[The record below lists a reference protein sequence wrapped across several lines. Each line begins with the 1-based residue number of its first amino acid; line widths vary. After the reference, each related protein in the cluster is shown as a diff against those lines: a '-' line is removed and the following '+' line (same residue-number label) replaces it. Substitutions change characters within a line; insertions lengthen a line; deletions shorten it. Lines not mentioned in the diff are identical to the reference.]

1 MGCVEST
8 DLKAPRKSKR
18 KGEEIVEPSERSAAE
33 EGHAPP
39 LKLRAGQFIQKR
51 DEPIFERYD
60 VVKQIGY
67 GSYGKVFLAE
77 QKGTRQ
83 KRAIKEI
90 NKPLGKSNSHQQFLN
105 EVEVLSQLDHPNIV
119 KIFELYED
127 AEHFYIVAEI
137 LSGGELFD
145 YITSKRQLSEPE
157 AAHIMYQVLSAV
169 SYCHQHSIVHRDLK
183 PENLLLEAPARPGT
197 SISVKVIDFGTSCL
211 YATGANMTQKM
222 GTAYY
227 IAPEVLEMNY
237 NEKCDVWSC
246 GVILYILL
254 GGYPPFAGRTD
265 HEILAK
271 VKSAEFNFEHIN
283 WVSVSTDAKNL
294 ISYMLKKDFAERISA
309 SECLNHTWIQRYH
322 SMAYVDTTAMVS
334 SLNNLKTFHEEQ
346 RLKKAIIAF
355 IAAQLVS
362 SEQTRQLTAA
372 FKALDRNGDGRLS
385 RGELVAGYTQLMPA
399 EAAIEQVSEI
409 LKAVDFDG
417 DGYIEYSEFITGSL
431 NKQVLLS
438 RSNLELAF
446 KTFDRDG
453 SGSISL
459 KELKAALSL
468 VEETDDDLWV
478 ELIREVDQN
487 GDGEIDVKE
496 FTTLMLKASGQR

>member
-1 MGCVEST
+1 
-8 DLKAPRKSKR
+8 
-18 KGEEIVEPSERSAAE
+18 
-33 EGHAPP
+33 
-39 LKLRAGQFIQKR
+39 
-51 DEPIFERYD
+51 
-60 VVKQIGY
+60 
-67 GSYGKVFLAE
+67 
-77 QKGTRQ
+77 
-83 KRAIKEI
+83 
-90 NKPLGKSNSHQQFLN
+90 
-105 EVEVLSQLDHPNIV
+105 
-119 KIFELYED
+119 
-127 AEHFYIVAEI
+127 
-137 LSGGELFD
+137 
-145 YITSKRQLSEPE
+145 
-157 AAHIMYQVLSAV
+157 
-169 SYCHQHSIVHRDLK
+169 
-183 PENLLLEAPARPGT
+183 
-197 SISVKVIDFGTSCL
+197 
-211 YATGANMTQKM
+211 
-222 GTAYY
+222 
-227 IAPEVLEMNY
+227 
-237 NEKCDVWSC
+237 
-246 GVILYILL
+246 VILYILL